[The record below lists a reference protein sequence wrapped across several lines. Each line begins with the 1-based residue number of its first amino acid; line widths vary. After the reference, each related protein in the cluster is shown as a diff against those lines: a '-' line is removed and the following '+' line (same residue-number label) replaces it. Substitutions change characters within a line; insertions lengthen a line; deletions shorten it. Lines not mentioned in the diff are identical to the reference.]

1 MSEKFSQDP
10 LEEHFSRHRRTGGCN
25 DNRIQAQFAQQEI
38 ALSMLSS
45 NLISDLGGNA
55 ETQQRNREPLKVD
68 DMRLP

>member
-1 MSEKFSQDP
+1 M
-10 LEEHFSRHRRTGGCN
+10 GGCN
-25 DNRIQAQFAQQEI
+25 DNQIQTQFSKQEI

-45 NLISDLGGNA
+45 SLISDLRRNA